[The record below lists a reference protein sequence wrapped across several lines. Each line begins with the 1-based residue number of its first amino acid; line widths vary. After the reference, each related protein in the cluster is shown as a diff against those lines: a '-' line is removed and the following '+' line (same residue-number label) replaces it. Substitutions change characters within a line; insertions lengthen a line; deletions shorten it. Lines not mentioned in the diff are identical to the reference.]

1 MTGRIHFHTETDL
14 AFALIRLVRELQ
26 ARLQLQKPIQMFI
39 AGGMAAHLYTAS
51 RVTCDVDA
59 EFSHRF
65 VLPSDLLVET
75 ESGQML
81 YIDTNYNSTFALMH
95 EDYLEDAIRLP
106 VSSDLVEVFVL
117 SPVDLIVSKIAR
129 LSGPD
134 LSDIESIIRTQ
145 LVSADEI
152 EQRATEA
159 LGGYVGNMRNVELNL
174 VDVLALARRCQ
185 QNG

>member
-1 MTGRIHFHTETDL
+1 MTGRIDFHTETEL
-14 AFALIRLVRELQ
+14 AHALMRLVGELQ

-75 ESGQML
+75 DSGQML
-81 YIDTNYNSTFALMH
+81 YIDANYNSTFALMH
-95 EDYLEDAIRLP
+95 ENYLDDAIRLP
-106 VSSDLVEVFVL
+106 VSSGLIELFVL

-134 LSDIESIIRTQ
+134 LSDIENIIRTQ
-145 LVSADEI
+145 KVGMEEI
-152 EQRATEA
+152 AQRATEA
-159 LGGYVGNMRNVELNL
+159 LGGCIGNLRNVELNL
-174 VDVLALARRCQ
+174 ADVLALARRCQ
-185 QNG
+185 HD